1 MRDEI
6 VRSWKAQ
13 YYKKSQNN
21 AGYTLS
27 DAERLNN
34 ASHQWQDAEMFEIV
48 LDAYETTQDPS
59 YKEMFHQLYI
69 NFVDENQKNW
79 LYNPFNDDI
88 TWMVIACVRAYLL
101 FGTQEYLDVAKE
113 NFDQMYARALM
124 LPEGVLRWCEKEAER
139 DKTNSCINC
148 PAMVASCYLAQATG
162 DATYYEKAKNLYEK
176 QSIYLYESSTG
187 MVYDCVTLTSLSPWK
202 WASTYNQGTFL
213 GASLMLYQ
221 HYKDALYKT
230 NAQMTARYTI
240 EHFSDDNGIL
250 NAPDE
255 RSDNDRRGFK
265 GILMRY
271 LRSYINIMNDTQYL
285 PWMEA
290 SALQVYNNRNSK
302 GIIWT
307 VWEEKSAENF
317 VYKASD
323 KDVRYSN
330 DPWGTSTAV
339 SIAVNLPLIQK

>member
-1 MRDEI
+1 
-6 VRSWKAQ
+6 
-13 YYKKSQNN
+13 
-21 AGYTLS
+21 
-27 DAERLNN
+27 
-34 ASHQWQDAEMFEIV
+34 
-48 LDAYETTQDPS
+48 
-59 YKEMFHQLYI
+59 
-69 NFVDENQKNW
+69 
-79 LYNPFNDDI
+79 
-88 TWMVIACVRAYLL
+88 
-101 FGTQEYLDVAKE
+101 
-113 NFDQMYARALM
+113 
-124 LPEGVLRWCEKEAER
+124 
-139 DKTNSCINC
+139 
-148 PAMVASCYLAQATG
+148 
-162 DATYYEKAKNLYEK
+162 
-176 QSIYLYESSTG
+176 
-187 MVYDCVTLTSLSPWK
+187 
-202 WASTYNQGTFL
+202 
-213 GASLMLYQ
+213 MLYQ

-271 LRSYINIMNDTQYL
+271 LRSYINIMDDTQYL

-290 SALQVYNNRNSK
+290 SALQAYNNRNSK